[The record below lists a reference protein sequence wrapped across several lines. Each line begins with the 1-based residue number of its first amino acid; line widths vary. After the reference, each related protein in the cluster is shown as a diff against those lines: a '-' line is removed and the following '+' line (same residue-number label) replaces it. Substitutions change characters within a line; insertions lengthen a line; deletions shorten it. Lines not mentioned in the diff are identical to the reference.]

1 MSGETT
7 EEILKNSED
16 KPDIVLK
23 DAGEIM
29 KYLD

>member
-7 EEILKNSED
+7 EEILNASD
-16 KPDIVLK
+16 VKPDIVLK

-29 KYLD
+29 ETV